1 MKESVLKYLCPIRKG
16 YEVFK
21 KPPDYFSV
29 RYQKKITHSVG
40 DTTDGATFFPDIDSW
55 FWLRHDQLRDKQDFH
70 RWADGTHCSNWK
82 ASVVCYDI
90 LMSENRRILAPMV
103 FLGTLL
109 FGYTKQ
115 LFKGLR

>member
-1 MKESVLKYLCPIRKG
+1 MKESVFEYLFPIKKG

-29 RYQKKITHSVG
+29 RYQKKITHSIG

-55 FWLRHDQLRDKQDFH
+55 FWLRHDKAKQT
-70 RWADGTHCSNWK
+70 RKWADGTRCSNWK

-90 LMSENRRILAPMV
+90 LMSENRKVLAPMV

-109 FGYTKQ
+109 FGYTTQ
-115 LFKGLR
+115 LFKGLL